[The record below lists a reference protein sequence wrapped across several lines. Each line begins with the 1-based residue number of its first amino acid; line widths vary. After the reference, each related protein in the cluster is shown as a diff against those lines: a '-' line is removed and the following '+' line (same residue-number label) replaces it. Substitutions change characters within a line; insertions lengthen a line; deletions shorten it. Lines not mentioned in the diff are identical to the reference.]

1 MPMVYTHISVLEERG
16 SFRFY
21 SPRTDDVMTI
31 VDSSYNHRH
40 LALVLPSSVGASLLT
55 RKEDE
60 AGIRCLQMKPNTFQR
75 DQTPFRE
82 AKHMQ
87 LIASVVS
94 QFQQINLFRCGG
106 RETTTGLGRHGFPL
120 QEVLE
125 QDEGLRR
132 AVLGHRVPGAAD
144 GDEGQAFILHA
155 PAPNLPPQH
164 MHMAMDS
171 ERNMKLGDFTCPKQH

>member
-1 MPMVYTHISVLEERG
+1 
-16 SFRFY
+16 
-21 SPRTDDVMTI
+21 
-31 VDSSYNHRH
+31 
-40 LALVLPSSVGASLLT
+40 
-55 RKEDE
+55 
-60 AGIRCLQMKPNTFQR
+60 
-75 DQTPFRE
+75 
-82 AKHMQ
+82 MQ

-106 RETTTGLGRHGFPL
+106 RETTTGLGRHGLAL

-132 AVLGHRVPGAAD
+132 AVLGHRMPGAAD